1 MTRYVLIAISL
12 LLAVSEFWLER
23 QLQTLG
29 LTTVTG
35 ATLAALVAG
44 FLPAGVGYAIAWLL
58 SRRDP
63 STLPGRWHRIW
74 GVLLALMI
82 AVHVSQWLQAL

>member
-1 MTRYVLIAISL
+1 MTRYVLIVISL
-12 LLAVSEFWLER
+12 SLAVSEFWLER

-35 ATLAALVAG
+35 AILAALIFG
-44 FLPAGVGYAIAWLL
+44 LLPAGAGYVIAWLL

-63 STLPGRWHRIW
+63 STLPGRWHWIW

-82 AVHVSQWLQAL
+82 ATHVSQWLQAL

>member
-1 MTRYVLIAISL
+1 MTPYVLIAISL
-12 LLAVSEFWLER
+12 LLAVSAFWLER

-35 ATLAALVAG
+35 AILAGLVSG
-44 FLPAGVGYAIAWLL
+44 FLPAGAGYVIAWLL

-63 STLPGRWHRIW
+63 STLPARWHWSW

-82 AVHVSQWLQAL
+82 AAHVSQWLQAL

>member
-29 LTTVTG
+29 LTTARNV
-35 ATLAALVAG
+35 
-44 FLPAGVGYAIAWLL
+44 
-58 SRRDP
+58 
-63 STLPGRWHRIW
+63 
-74 GVLLALMI
+74 
-82 AVHVSQWLQAL
+82 

>member
-35 ATLAALVAG
+35 AVLAALVFG
-44 FLPAGVGYAIAWLL
+44 FLPAGAG
-58 SRRDP
+58 
-63 STLPGRWHRIW
+63 
-74 GVLLALMI
+74 
-82 AVHVSQWLQAL
+82 

>member
-35 ATLAALVAG
+35 AISAALVSG
-44 FLPAGVGYAIAWLL
+44 FLPAGAGYVIAWLL
-58 SRRDP
+58 SRRNP
-63 STLPGRWHRIW
+63 STLPGRWQWSW

-82 AVHVSQWLQAL
+82 AAHVGQWLQAF